1 MDIMGLI
8 HDWADIIWIPIAV
21 VSVHKGQRIKA
32 AAFVLFCM
40 LTMRLQV
47 ELIRDT
53 GFDTGYL
60 NFMHSDIFNRA
71 QIVYSVFIVLFLILS
86 HYSPNT
92 RGAIYMAASIS
103 IYFMAFF
110 SSMLIMLL

>member
-8 HDWADIIWIPIAV
+8 HDWADVIWIPIAA

-32 AAFVLFCM
+32 VVFVLFCM
-40 LTMRLQV
+40 ATMRLQD

-53 GFDTGYL
+53 GYETGYL

-71 QIVYSVFIVLFLILS
+71 QISYSVFIVLYLILS

-92 RGAIYMAASIS
+92 KGAVYMAASIS

-110 SSMLIMLL
+110 TSMFIMLL